1 MSRNRKAAWVEFGD
15 RTHAARSSTS
25 TQECSLTTLVDS
37 MRAIDVQ
44 NGTVAKGRKRLIV
57 RAKIVENGE
66 PGQPITV
73 VGRDAWCLKELL
85 AAGQR
90 GITSLQNPAPRLG
103 HYIWKLRRF
112 GFAIETIHENHA
124 GDYPGHHARYRL
136 HSEVVLSEPE
146 MV

>member
-1 MSRNRKAAWVEFGD
+1 M
-15 RTHAARSSTS
+15 TIP
-25 TQECSLTTLVDS
+25 VDNTP
-37 MRAIDVQ
+37 AIDVQ
-44 NGTVAKGRKRLIV
+44 KRAVAKGRKRLML

-85 AAGQR
+85 TAGHR

-124 GDYPGHHARYRL
+124 GDFPGHHARYRL
-136 HSEVVLSEPE
+136 HSEVVLSDPGAA
-146 MV
+146 

>member
-1 MSRNRKAAWVEFGD
+1 MTIS
-15 RTHAARSSTS
+15 
-25 TQECSLTTLVDS
+25 VDNT
-37 MRAIDVQ
+37 RAIDVQ
-44 NGTVAKGRKRLIV
+44 NGAVAKARKRLLL

-66 PGQPITV
+66 AGQPITV

-112 GFAIETIHENHA
+112 GFAIETTHENHA

-136 HSEVVLSEPE
+136 HSEVVLSESE
-146 MV
+146 VA